1 MNYNLFSCI
10 INIKLCSNSNNME
23 ESIGFIIL
31 RHINSHDTD
40 KLWKT
45 AYEHIRKIW
54 KDHRVMIIDDNSK
67 YQFVDT
73 EYEKKLHNC
82 TIIKGE
88 YPGRGEVLP
97 YIYYLKNKFCDKACI
112 IHDGCFINKDFLSND
127 FVKNL
132 KSFLKLWTFCHSIS
146 DKPED
151 EVSILRRLNDERAL
165 TNLYYNKSKWC
176 GMYGGMCI
184 IKHDFLVKVNERHDL
199 IKLTDG
205 IKNRYNRMSFER
217 VIAVILTLNDEQK
230 KWYYASFFGDIH
242 KYCPWGVTLADA
254 DKWKHLPVTKIWCG
268 R

>member
-1 MNYNLFSCI
+1 
-10 INIKLCSNSNNME
+10 ME

-45 AYEHIRKIW
+45 SYEHIRKIW
-54 KDHRVMIIDDNSK
+54 KEHLIMIIDDNSN

-88 YPGRGEVLP
+88 YPARGEVLP
-97 YIYYLKNKFCDKACI
+97 YIYYLKNKFCDKVCI

-127 FVKNL
+127 YVKNL
-132 KSFLKLWTFCHSIS
+132 DTFLKLWTFRHPW
-146 DKPED
+146 DQPKD

-165 TNLYYNKSKWC
+165 TSLHYDKSKWY

-217 VIAVILTLNDEQK
+217 VIAVILTLNSDSQYNHE
-230 KWYYASFFGDIH
+230 SIFGDIH
-242 KYCPWGVTLADA
+242 QYCPWGVTLDDA
-254 DKWKHLPVTKIWCG
+254 DKWKHLPVTKIWSG